1 MTTER
6 LSLRERVIG
15 AGLLMPADPN
25 ERVNAQQKCF
35 TYLEAEIGAGIRAR
49 SRFDSQLMLAILER
63 WYTL

>member
-15 AGLLMPADPN
+15 AGLLMPADAN
-25 ERVNAQQKCF
+25 ERVSAQQKCF
-35 TYLEAEIGAGIRAR
+35 TYLDAVIRAGVRVR

>member
-1 MTTER
+1 MTPER

-25 ERVNAQQKCF
+25 ERVSAQQKCF
-35 TYLEAEIGAGIRAR
+35 IYLEAEIGAGIRVR
-49 SRFDSQLMLAILER
+49 SRFDSQLMLAVLER